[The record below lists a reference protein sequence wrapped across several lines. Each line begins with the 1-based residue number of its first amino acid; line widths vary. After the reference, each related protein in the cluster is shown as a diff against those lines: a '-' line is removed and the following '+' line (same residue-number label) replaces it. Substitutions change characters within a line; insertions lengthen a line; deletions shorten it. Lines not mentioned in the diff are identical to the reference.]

1 LLRVLKAAAGVA
13 AVVALSLVLADYIA
27 REELDEA
34 DEDGGCAHCD
44 PRPATGSGNSFRDEL
59 LKPRGI

>member
-1 LLRVLKAAAGVA
+1 M
-13 AVVALSLVLADYIA
+13 VALSLVLADYIA